1 MQLNSSVWDIF
12 NATLVFLAGILIA
25 IQLAKSFNVPQRRS
39 VIIYFWHTIFCF
51 AYVQYVIAYG
61 GDAIGYYEA
70 ALYLNIDYS
79 FGTNAVRLLVY
90 FLFSVFGLS
99 FLASFL
105 VFNIIGFIGLLAFD
119 GSLRAATWGKSIN
132 IRRFAT
138 LLVFMPS
145 VSFWS
150 SAIGKD
156 AISFMA
162 TGLALW
168 AALDFRRRKLIMIVA
183 VIVMLVVRP
192 HMAGLMVIAICV
204 SMVLQTKVS
213 FAQRTLVGGMALAS
227 AAWLVPFALNYS
239 GLGSTDVAIN
249 LAAYVEKRQ
258 GYNQEGGGGIDISGM
273 SLPMQLFTYLFQ
285 PLPFEATDLFSLAA
299 SLDNVVLLVLVVLGG
314 LEMLKRRKNAMRVT
328 SENRVFLWVYLL
340 SASLLLAVTTA
351 NLGIAVRQKW
361 MFAPMLIFL
370 FVSVIGRPRQ
380 HVAEQHPTVLDR
392 GHVQTSFDLNRKQKR

>member
-1 MQLNSSVWDIF
+1 
-12 NATLVFLAGILIA
+12 
-25 IQLAKSFNVPQRRS
+25 
-39 VIIYFWHTIFCF
+39 
-51 AYVQYVIAYG
+51 
-61 GDAIGYYEA
+61 
-70 ALYLNIDYS
+70 
-79 FGTNAVRLLVY
+79 
-90 FLFSVFGLS
+90 
-99 FLASFL
+99 
-105 VFNIIGFIGLLAFD
+105 
-119 GSLRAATWGKSIN
+119 
-132 IRRFAT
+132 
-138 LLVFMPS
+138 MPS

-192 HMAGLMVIAICV
+192 HMAVLMVLAISV
-204 SMVLQTKVS
+204 SMLLQTMVS

-249 LAAYVEKRQ
+249 LAAYVEQRQ
-258 GYNQEGGGGIDISGM
+258 GYNQKGGGGIDISGM
-273 SLPMQLFTYLFQ
+273 SLPMQLFTYLFR
-285 PLPFEATDLFSLAA
+285 PLPFEAKDLFSLAA

-340 SASLLLAVTTA
+340 FASLPLAVTTA